1 MVSLLCFAD
10 SISTQHHDSAY
21 DSTDPDG
28 DAEGADGGSSTH
40 GNGGSAS
47 SLSSS
52 SFGAS
57 PCQTEST
64 FNRRC
69 SEPII
74 LLSPALEGLGS
85 HVRSHDDCSVKRR
98 SFEEKPLRKQ
108 ISDDSVLLRGQGRA
122 RLVLSFPKLTSSSIV
137 DPLHRMKDSCSSL
150 ESAASNQSEGSVFTS
165 SPAGS
170 PACPRRTNTTNQPTG
185 AAAQQGVARPIS
197 DKKRHSQSTRVAT
210 KVLLRTRS
218 LGAFSRNRPKDP
230 KKDPQKE
237 ISFPCE
243 TLREDSQ
250 SETEHPSEGL
260 SKPRPLSAIEVFR
273 LVDSR
278 LPCRPPPYEH
288 AVQSMGLPPQYG
300 SLTVHDAMERRSR
313 PSSVNYD
320 FLPPCSISRFTDCF
334 NRMEKVDCSSVDRR
348 QSFRQ
353 RAMSESVSMR
363 QHEAVLRR
371 CSQPMFEDFSNAKE
385 SYV

>member
-1 MVSLLCFAD
+1 MISLLRFAD

-28 DAEGADGGSSTH
+28 DAEGADGVSLTEH
-40 GNGGSAS
+40 RNGGSTS
-47 SLSSS
+47 SLSPP
-52 SFGAS
+52 SFSAS
-57 PCQTEST
+57 PWQPDST

-74 LLSPALEGLGS
+74 LLSPHLEGLVS
-85 HVRSHDDCSVKRR
+85 HVRSHDDCSMKRQ
-98 SFEEKPLRKQ
+98 SFEEQPLKKQ
-108 ISDDSVLLRGQGRA
+108 ISDDSILLRGRGRMRSA
-122 RLVLSFPKLTSSSIV
+122 LSFPKLTSNSIV

-170 PACPRRTNTTNQPTG
+170 PACTRRTNSTNPPSG
-185 AAAQQGVARPIS
+185 AAAQQGVTRPIS
-197 DKKRHSQSTRVAT
+197 DQKRHSQSVRVAT

-218 LGAFSRNRPKDP
+218 LGAFSRNSL
-230 KKDPQKE
+230 KDPQKE
-237 ISFPCE
+237 VSFPCE
-243 TLREDSQ
+243 TLQEDSQ
-250 SETEHPSEGL
+250 SETDPPSEVL
-260 SKPRPLSAIEVFR
+260 LKPRPLSAIEVFR

-288 AVQSMGLPPQYG
+288 AVQSTGLPPPYG
-300 SLTVHDAMERRSR
+300 SMTVHDAMERRSR

-320 FLPPCSISRFTDCF
+320 CPPSCSISRYTDCF
-334 NRMEKVDCSSVDRR
+334 NQTQRADSSTVERR
-348 QSFRQ
+348 PPFRQ
-353 RAMSESVSMR
+353 RAMSESVSVR

-371 CSQPMFEDFSNAKE
+371 CSQPVFEEFSYAKE